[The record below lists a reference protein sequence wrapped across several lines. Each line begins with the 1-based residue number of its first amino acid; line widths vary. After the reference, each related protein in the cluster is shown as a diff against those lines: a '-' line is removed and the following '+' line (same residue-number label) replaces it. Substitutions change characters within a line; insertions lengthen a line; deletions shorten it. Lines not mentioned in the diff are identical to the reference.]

1 MKRTLTDEQRCDIVR
16 YRMENAEK
24 LLVEV
29 ESHRANGFYNTAVN
43 RMYYACYYAA
53 TAELISQGIQVKSHD
68 GVRLNL
74 GKYVVLTGKLSPELG
89 RFYSRL
95 FSKRSTGDYDD
106 FINHTLET
114 VEELLP
120 QAQLFVKT
128 LLDGLDKW
136 LKQYEKEN

>member
-1 MKRTLTDEQRCDIVR
+1 MSNRSLTDEQRRDIVR
-16 YRMENAEK
+16 YRMESAQK
-24 LLVEV
+24 MLSEV
-29 ESHRANGFYNTAVN
+29 QSHRENGFYNTAVN

-53 TAELISQGIQVKSHD
+53 TAKLISMGIEVKSHD

-74 GKYVVLTGKLSPELG
+74 GKHVVMAGLLSPELG

-114 VEELLP
+114 VDELLP
-120 QAQLFVKT
+120 QARQFIDTLISQLEE
-128 LLDGLDKW
+128 W
-136 LKQYEKEN
+136 LHGQG

>member
-1 MKRTLTDEQRCDIVR
+1 MSKRTLTDEQRRDIVC
-16 YRMENAEK
+16 YRMENARK
-24 LLVEV
+24 MLAEV
-29 ESHRANGFYNTAVN
+29 ESHRENGFYNTAVN

-53 TAELISQGIQVKSHD
+53 TAMLISLGIEVKSHD

-74 GKYVVLTGKLSPELG
+74 GSHVVMAGRLSPELG

-114 VEELLP
+114 VDELLP
-120 QAQLFVKT
+120 QARLFIDVLFGQL
-128 LLDGLDKW
+128 GEW
-136 LKQYEKEN
+136 LEIQK

>member
-1 MKRTLTDEQRCDIVR
+1 MSNHTLTDEQRRDIVR
-16 YRMENAEK
+16 YRMENARNM
-24 LLVEV
+24 LVEV
-29 ESHRANGFYNTAVN
+29 ESHRENGFYNTAVN

-53 TAELISQGIQVKSHD
+53 TAMLIALGIEVKSHD

-74 GKYVVLTGKLSPELG
+74 GRHVVMAGRLSPELG

-114 VEELLP
+114 VDELLP
-120 QAQLFVKT
+120 QARQFIDS
-128 LLDGLDKW
+128 LLDQLEKW
-136 LKQYEKEN
+136 LEDKH